1 MKYILHIFL
10 MLLILAG
17 CSTPQ
22 TTKRSEPVVKDAV
35 VGSDADF
42 EDVLQFAFDD
52 KGLDLTIKMSFDE
65 ELSELKMTV
74 TGTRQLLVFRS
85 DITYNRTFKK
95 AFFGK
100 RYLNPDK
107 LPYPVLVQ
115 PNTRFCLSKE
125 LWKSFP
131 KLRSA
136 HLFNKW
142 LGKTSKDF
150 RIITPSTTTEETP
163 EATLVVDSI
172 VQRFKVAPGATGGTI
187 QLRNILAMDQLGDP
201 VANVKQKRDPKQKV
215 TYNIVADNDLN
226 LTYKVKL
233 KRDPCFGRDA
243 ETDSLLTV
251 LFKIRKDYRQFAA
264 SCPNGKA
271 ESREQVGVFN
281 QHRQYLLA
289 KYAAI
294 TDSSEC
300 SNIQSTY
307 NYYNQYIDSIKQAK
321 CVYIPPKVDKK
332 GGSEAAP
339 ATPLSAD
346 MLLDAARRLDNTVS
360 RYLVTRDA
368 MEIYDLTKLGREIM
382 RTTDAVVKE
391 RVATTPEQ
399 QRALAIY
406 RRAREYFNTVVL
418 KM

>member
-1 MKYILHIFL
+1 MRYIYIFIT
-10 MLLILAG
+10 LLILAG

-22 TTKRSEPVVKDAV
+22 ATKRTEPVVKEAV

-42 EDVLQFAFDD
+42 EDVLQFPFDD

-65 ELSELKMTV
+65 ELSELKMTL
-74 TGTRQLLVFRS
+74 TGTRQLLVFRN
-85 DITYNRTFKK
+85 DVVYNRAFKK

-115 PNTRFCLSKE
+115 QNTKYCLSKD

-142 LGKTSKDF
+142 LGKVSNDF
-150 RIITPSTTTEETP
+150 KVITPTTTTEETP

-172 VQRFKVAPGATGGTI
+172 VQRFKVNPNATGGTI
-187 QLRNILAMDQLGDP
+187 QLRNVLAMDQLGDP
-201 VANVKQKRDPKQKV
+201 VANVKQKRDPKKKV
-215 TYNIVADNDLN
+215 TYSIVADNDLN

-233 KRDPCFGRDA
+233 KRNPCFGKDA
-243 ETDSLLTV
+243 EIDSLLTI
-251 LFKIRKDYRQFAA
+251 LFKIRKDYRQFEA

-294 TDSSEC
+294 ADSSDC
-300 SNIQSTY
+300 SDIQSTY
-307 NYYNQYIDSIKQAK
+307 NYYNKYRDSIKTAK
-321 CVYIPPKVDKK
+321 CVYIPPKVVKPAA
-332 GGSEAAP
+332 EAVA

-368 MEIYDLTKLGREIM
+368 MEVYDLTKLGREIV
-382 RTTDAVVKE
+382 RTTDAIIKE
-391 RVATTPEQ
+391 RTATTPEQ

-406 RRAREYFNTVVL
+406 KRAREYFNTVVL